1 MFCAVWIAASL
12 YAAIPAVHRR
22 GWGRFFAI
30 NAVAFALIPL
40 VNLATAPN
48 SHLLATVARGD
59 WALAAVDLTA
69 LALGAGFAV
78 LARHSFVKARRPVV
92 ERKPRRERGAAP
104 ALATDR

>member
-1 MFCAVWIAASL
+1 MSTSVSE
-12 YAAIPAVHRR
+12 VKH
-22 GWGRFFAI
+22 
-30 NAVAFALIPL
+30 LIGTEWVPSSDG
-40 VNLATAPN
+40 NTFESRDPHDG
-48 SHLLATVARGD
+48 SLLATVARGD